1 MLINTT
7 IYATRILYNSIIV
20 DDSTSITISSL
31 ALIISAVIVV
41 SIGSVCISIS
51 MNITLFN

>member
-41 SIGSVCISIS
+41 SIGSVCISIC
-51 MNITLFN
+51 MNITFFN